1 MNAAT
6 ETAPTT
12 ETAPELT
19 IIDTRD
25 GERIEFDAAEM
36 AACMWEA
43 GAMSMQSMS
52 NSAWHRAGQPNWYAK
67 VDGKFI
73 ELKHKMRADRPCPDI
88 DPAVIRDAMQSS
100 RGELVVGYK
109 GRNWTF
115 KLEIV

>member
-25 GERIEFDAAEM
+25 GERIEFDNAEEM
-36 AACMWEA
+36 AICNWPDGMN
-43 GAMSMQSMS
+43 MQPMS

-88 DPAVIRDAMQSS
+88 DPAIIRDAMQSS
-100 RGELVVGYK
+100 RGELIVGYRGK
-109 GRNWTF
+109 MW
-115 KLEIV
+115 KLICT